1 VPRLLVLRVSDSF
14 STLWPTLA
22 RECGLQLEVTT
33 SPELF
38 DAATDAIG
46 LVAAGGDEDRLE
58 TIFRDLSPNGID
70 VAAVASHG
78 ERRVVVATLRAGAAD
93 YFSLTEDLDL
103 LRSWL
108 RDQTER
114 IQHKE
119 RRSVFAESQRSK
131 YRFDGILGDSPAL
144 LAALDRAARIIPHP
158 NVTVLITGE
167 TGTGKE
173 LLARALHYNGPR
185 HTAPFVDV
193 NCAAIPEQLLESE
206 LFGHEKGAFTSAT
219 SSKPGLFELAN
230 GGTLF
235 LDEVGHL
242 PMTLQGKLLRALQE
256 RHIRR
261 VGGTKSTHIDVKV
274 IAATHVNLAT
284 AVRRDEFRE
293 DLYYRLNVVPLEL
306 PPLRARAEDVVP
318 LARHFIRAFA
328 NEYGVPAPQV
338 SPGAER
344 MLKQRRW
351 PGNVR
356 ELRNAIERAVLLCD
370 GRQLRTEDVEAEAD
384 VDVRDQNGIPFPA
397 RLNEVIGAVVRE
409 MLELVGGN
417 KSEAARRLGIS
428 RTRFQRILDNGEES
442 MDADG
447 DADVASG
454 DDIAVPLTIVRG
466 GAAATARPAR

>member
-1 VPRLLVLRVSDSF
+1 LVLRVSDSF

-58 TIFRDLSPNGID
+58 TIFRDLSPHGID
-70 VAAVASHG
+70 VAAVASHA

-93 YFSLTEDLDL
+93 YFSLAEDLDL

-114 IQHKE
+114 VQHKE

-144 LAALDRAARIIPHP
+144 LAALDRASRIIPHP

-242 PMTLQGKLLRALQE
+242 PVTLQGKLLRALQE

-284 AVRRDEFRE
+284 AVRRGEFRE

-306 PPLRARAEDVVP
+306 PPLRARTEDVVP
-318 LARHFIRAFA
+318 LVRHFIRAFA
-328 NEYGVPAPQV
+328 NEYGVPAPQL

-397 RLNEVIGAVVRE
+397 RLNEVIVAVVRE

-428 RTRFQRILDNGEES
+428 RTRFQRILDNGEAS
-442 MDADG
+442 MDAEA

-454 DDIAVPLTIVRG
+454 ADVAVPLTIFRG
-466 GAAATARPAR
+466 GAATIATARPAR